1 VREGLS
7 PMCNAQSSR
16 FDLTK
21 RLRMR
26 KVLLVLLVA
35 GIVLARWP
43 SATLAG
49 SVEEQTLRVA
59 AELRCPVCQ
68 NLSVADSPSE
78 MATQMR
84 ELIHEK
90 LKQGESPEQ
99 IRSYFVSRYGEWVLL
114 SPTRKGF
121 NWVAWLLPFVA
132 ILGGGGII
140 ILTIRRSIRRGQ
152 KLNADQSGPTDPRYT
167 NRLDAELKEWER

>member
-1 VREGLS
+1 MRNVD
-7 PMCNAQSSR
+7 N
-16 FDLTK
+16 TK
-21 RLRMR
+21 QR
-26 KVLLVLLVA
+26 LVA
-35 GIVLARWP
+35 GLLLTIVLGAWV
-43 SATLAG
+43 SAALAG
-49 SVEEQTLRVA
+49 SLEEQTLRLA

-90 LKQGESPEQ
+90 LKNGESPEQ
-99 IRSYFVSRYGEWVLL
+99 IRTYFVSRYGEWVLL
-114 SPTRKGF
+114 APTRQGF

-140 ILTIRRSIRRGQ
+140 VLTIRRSIRRGQ
-152 KLNADQSGPTDPRYT
+152 KSNAKQAGSADPRYAS
-167 NRLDAELKEWER
+167 RLDAELKEWER

>member
-1 VREGLS
+1 MQNVNNR
-7 PMCNAQSSR
+7 PQR
-16 FDLTK
+16 
-21 RLRMR
+21 
-26 KVLLVLLVA
+26 VVVWLLLA
-35 GIVLARWP
+35 IVLGVWTSGAR
-43 SATLAG
+43 AG

-152 KLNADQSGPTDPRYT
+152 KSNADQSSPTDPRYVR
-167 NRLDAELKEWER
+167 RLDAELKEWER

>member
-1 VREGLS
+1 
-7 PMCNAQSSR
+7 MQSVDSSTR
-16 FDLTK
+16 HLITRLLLT
-21 RLRMR
+21 
-26 KVLLVLLVA
+26 
-35 GIVLARWP
+35 IVLGVLA
-43 SATLAG
+43 SAAFAG
-49 SVEEQTLRVA
+49 SVEEQTLKVA

-114 SPTRKGF
+114 APTRQGF

-132 ILGGGGII
+132 ILGGGGILV
-140 ILTIRRSIRRGQ
+140 LTIQRSIRRGR
-152 KLNADQSGPTDPRYT
+152 QSNTEQLGPADPRYT
-167 NRLDAELKEWER
+167 DRLDEELEEWER

>member
-1 VREGLS
+1 MFNVQG
-7 PMCNAQSSR
+7 SR

-26 KVLLVLLVA
+26 KALLVLLVA

-43 SATLAG
+43 PAVLAG
-49 SVEEQTLRVA
+49 GLEDQTLRLA

-84 ELIHEK
+84 ELIHQK
-90 LKQGESPEQ
+90 LKDGESPEQ
-99 IRSYFVSRYGEWVLL
+99 IRSYFVSRYGEWILL
-114 SPTRKGF
+114 SPTRQGF

-132 ILGGGGII
+132 ILGGAGIL
-140 ILTIRRSIRRGQ
+140 ILTIRRSIGRSH
-152 KLNADQSGPTDPRYT
+152 KSNTDQLPPPDPRYA
-167 NRLDAELKEWER
+167 NRLDAELKDWER